1 MDMIEK
7 LIRHAGTWILHR
19 HCVVGDAIVMFRVG
33 FAFGESVD
41 QLSRVKVA
49 TERVAT
55 GNERNTGSTKIQR
68 DRAVED
74 TLSTNSES
82 HHHKQT

>member
-33 FAFGESVD
+33 FAFGDNVD

-55 GNERNTGSTKIQR
+55 GNGRDSTKIQR
-68 DRAVED
+68 NRPVEAR
-74 TLSTNSES
+74 LSTNSES
-82 HHHKQT
+82 HHHSQT